1 VDRRTFLSAA
11 TGAALVSGLAGEEKA
26 SSQVVPG
33 TGEPEIDLLDQADS
47 YLQNAIANDSSIA
60 RNLNAL
66 NILYDQGNQLFLAIR
81 AELDAIGFEFTLA
94 GIVPDTTSPLPS
106 FSEFL
111 ALERS
116 NLAALNQ
123 GFAGVNDQATALA
136 KKALAKLLGIIGIGD
151 VAEVIYQ
158 LLNVELGELGAA
170 LAAKNWKKA
179 AAVTGK
185 ILKALISPA
194 FLKLLGEHIGT
205 VRAGKIVG
213 KIVGRLVPIIGWLIL
228 VGQLIWALKEEIY

>member
-1 VDRRTFLSAA
+1 VDRRTFLSAS
-11 TGAALVSGLAGEEKA
+11 TGAALVSGLAGDEKA
-26 SSQVVPG
+26 FSQVVPG
-33 TGEPEIDLLDQADS
+33 TGEPQIDLLDQADS
-47 YLQNAIANDSSIA
+47 YLQNAIANASSLA
-60 RNLNAL
+60 RNVNAL
-66 NILYDQGNQLFLAIR
+66 NMLYDQGNQLFLAIQT
-81 AELDAIGFEFTLA
+81 ELDAIGFEFTLD

-111 ALERS
+111 ALEQS

-136 KKALAKLLGIIGIGD
+136 KRALAKLLGIIGIKD
-151 VAEVIYQ
+151 VAEVIYN

-185 ILKALISPA
+185 ILKTLISPA
-194 FLKLLGEHIGT
+194 FLKLLGEHIGVT
-205 VRAGKIVG
+205 RAGKIVA
-213 KIVGRLVPIIGWLIL
+213 KIAGRLVPFVGWAILI
-228 VGQLIWALKEEIY
+228 GQLIWALGEEAF